1 MIGRTIS
8 HYNILE
14 KLGGGG
20 MGVVFKAEDT
30 ELGRFVALK
39 FLPDEM
45 AHDEP
50 MLERFRREARAASAL
65 NHPNICTIYEI
76 GKQDGQ
82 SFIAMEYLDGTTLK
96 HQIGTRPMETER
108 LLGIGIEVA
117 DALDSAHSKGIVHR
131 DIKPANIFISKR
143 GHAKILDFGLAKI
156 GVRSNTASGD
166 SQTMADAARLDLTSP
181 GTALGTVAY
190 MSPEQVRGKELDGRT
205 DLFSFGI
212 VLYEMATG
220 ILPFRG
226 DTQGVITEAIL
237 NRAPSPAIR
246 LNPDIPPELEH
257 IISKLLEKDMELRY
271 QSAAE
276 VRADLKRLKRQQDSS
291 RISSQVATETPS
303 GSATATG
310 SGAAAQGVGSAGI
323 SSYGTSSSNISSSKI
338 KAIPESQPRKTAYA
352 LGAAL
357 LAAVAVIAFL
367 LLRHGAAFVSPA
379 YHLLTYRRGT
389 IRMARF
395 APDAQTVV
403 YSAAWEGGPVEIF
416 STRFGTPESR
426 PVGGPGAEI
435 LAISSTGEMAV
446 LLRSR
451 QTKSQVYTG
460 TLARM
465 ALGGGA
471 PREVLENVQWAD
483 WSPDGAQLAVVRD
496 FNGRNRLE
504 YPPGKVLYET
514 GGWISHPRVS
524 RKGDLIAFIDHPI
537 QGDSIGG
544 VAVVD
549 TNGNKRSLSQSY
561 GGGAVGL
568 AWSPKG
574 DEVWVTATLIG
585 IDRSVFA
592 VPLSGK
598 ERLVAR
604 VPADLTL
611 QDVMP
616 DGRVLL
622 ARDSWRRGLIVHRNE
637 DTTERDFTW
646 LDWSYP
652 VTLSNDGRTLLFR
665 EEGEAGGP
673 TYAVYLRNTDGS
685 AAVRLGDGQ
694 SLALSPD
701 GKWALACRGDKQTDL
716 FLLPTGAGEP
726 RTLKGHEVIHNA
738 ARWFPDGK
746 RLLIAGIEPNHGLR
760 LYVQDI
766 DSDKFDAVTP
776 EGTDGSAYALAPD
789 GSTVAAL
796 GPDEKAYLFPIP
808 AGDPRPIKGLLPG
821 EVPVGWTDDGR
832 SLYVYKGGELPA
844 KVYRLE
850 VASGNR
856 TLWRQLMPPD
866 PAGVEFVGPVL
877 PTPDGKSY
885 VYGYRRLLSD
895 LYLVEGLQ

>member
-1 MIGRTIS
+1 MLDRTIS
-8 HYNILE
+8 HYRILE

-30 ELGRFVALK
+30 DLGRFVALK
-39 FLPDEM
+39 FLPDEV

-50 MLERFRREARAASAL
+50 ALERFRREARAASAL

-76 GKQDGQ
+76 GKHEGQ
-82 SFIAMEYLDGTTLK
+82 SFIAMEYLEGSTLK
-96 HQIGTRPMETER
+96 HLIGDRPMDLDP
-108 LLGIGIEVA
+108 LLGIAIEVA
-117 DALDSAHSKGIVHR
+117 DALDAAHAKGIVHR
-131 DIKPANIFISKR
+131 DIKPANIFVSKR

-156 GVRSNTASGD
+156 ATGVKSVSAD
-166 SQTMADAARLDLTSP
+166 SQTLADAASLNLTSP
-181 GTALGTVAY
+181 GRALGTVAY
-190 MSPEQVRGKELDGRT
+190 MSPEQVRGKDLDGRT

-220 ILPFRG
+220 TLPFRG
-226 DTQGVITEAIL
+226 ETQGVITEAIL
-237 NRAPSPAIR
+237 NRAPTAPIR
-246 LNPDIPPELEH
+246 LNPDLPAEIER
-257 IISKLLEKDMELRY
+257 IVQKSLEKDIELRY

-276 VRADLKRLKRQQDSS
+276 VRADLKRLKRERDSA
-291 RISSQVATETPS
+291 RISSSVGSQAASGSTATMPSAPATEKAASSGIRAIPQTPS
-303 GSATATG
+303 R
-310 SGAAAQGVGSAGI
+310 AAVI
-323 SSYGTSSSNISSSKI
+323 
-338 KAIPESQPRKTAYA
+338 A

-357 LAAVAVIAFL
+357 VVALAAIAFL
-367 LLRHGAAFVSPA
+367 LLRQSRAVVSPA

-395 APDAQTVV
+395 APDGQTVV

-426 PVGGPGAEI
+426 SMGVPGAEI
-435 LAISSTGEMAV
+435 LAISANGEMAV
-446 LLRSR
+446 LLQSR

-465 ALGGGA
+465 PLGGGA
-471 PREVLENVQWAD
+471 PREVLENIQWAD
-483 WSPDGAQLAVVRD
+483 WSPDGTQFAIVRD
-496 FNGRNRLE
+496 VKERNRLE

-514 GGWISHPRVS
+514 GGWISHPRIS
-524 RKGDLIAFIDHPI
+524 RKGDMIAFVEHPI
-537 QGDSIGG
+537 QGDSIGT

-549 TNGNKRSLSQSY
+549 MNGKKQSLSQSY
-561 GGGAVGL
+561 GGGAAGL

-592 VPLSGK
+592 VTLSGK

-611 QDVMP
+611 QDVMS

-622 ARDSWRRGLIVHRNE
+622 ARDSWRRGLIVHRE
-637 DTTERDFTW
+637 DDPVEHDFTW
-646 LDWSYP
+646 LDWSFP
-652 VTLSNDGRTLLFR
+652 VTLSADGKTLLFR

-673 TYAVYLRNTDGS
+673 SYAVYVRKTDGS
-685 AAVRLGDGQ
+685 PAVRLGDGQ

-701 GKWALACRGDKQTDL
+701 GKWALSCRGDKETDL
-716 FLLPTGAGEP
+716 FLLPTGPGEP
-726 RTLKGHEVIHNA
+726 RQLQGHDIIHSA
-738 ARWFPDGK
+738 AIFFPDGK
-746 RLLIAGIEPNHGLR
+746 RVLMAGTEPNHGLR

-766 DSDKFDAVTP
+766 DVDKVEAVTP
-776 EGTDGSAYALAPD
+776 EGTNGFSFALSPD
-789 GSTVAAL
+789 GRSIAAV
-796 GPDEKAYLFPIP
+796 GPDDKAYLFPVP
-808 AGDPRPIKGLLPG
+808 SGEPLPIKGLEPG
-821 EVPVGWTDDGR
+821 EVPVAWTADGR
-832 SLYVYKGGELPA
+832 SLYIYGGGELPA

-850 VASGNR
+850 LATGNR
-856 TLWRQLMPPD
+856 VLWKQLMPPD

>member
-8 HYNILE
+8 HYRILE

-76 GKQDGQ
+76 GKQDDQ

-96 HQIGTRPMETER
+96 HQIGTRPMELER
-108 LLGIGIEVA
+108 LLGIAIEVA
-117 DALDSAHSKGIVHR
+117 EALDSAHSKGIVHR

-156 GVRSNTASGD
+156 GVRANSVSGD
-166 SQTMADAARLDLTSP
+166 SQTLADAARLDLTSP

-190 MSPEQVRGKELDGRT
+190 MSPEQVRGKELDGRS

-226 DTQGVITEAIL
+226 ETPGVITEAIL
-237 NRAPSPAIR
+237 NRAPAPAIR
-246 LNPDIPPELEH
+246 LNPDIPPELER
-257 IISKLLEKDMELRY
+257 IISKLLEKDIELRY

-291 RISSQVATETPS
+291 RISSPDATEIPS
-303 GSATATG
+303 GSVTTVAPPLAADG
-310 SGAAAQGVGSAGI
+310 SG
-323 SSYGTSSSNISSSKI
+323 SSRISSSGI
-338 KAIPESQPRKTAYA
+338 KTIPESQPRRTLYA
-352 LGAAL
+352 MGAAL
-357 LAAVAVIAFL
+357 VAALGVIAFL
-367 LLRHGAAFVSPA
+367 LLRHGPTVVSPA

-395 APDAQTVV
+395 APDGQTVI

-416 STRFGTPESR
+416 STRFGTPESQ
-426 PVGGPGAEI
+426 PVGVPGAEI

-446 LLRSR
+446 LLHSQ

-465 ALGGGA
+465 SLGGGA
-471 PREVLENVQWAD
+471 PREVLENIQWAD
-483 WSPDGAQLAVVRD
+483 WSPDGSELAIVRD

-514 GGWISHPRVS
+514 GGWISHPRIS
-524 RKGDLIAFIDHPI
+524 RKGDMIAFIDHPI

-549 TNGNKRSLSQSY
+549 MKGNKRSLSQSY

-574 DEVWVTATLIG
+574 DEVWVTATVIG

-598 ERLVAR
+598 ERLVTR

-622 ARDSWRRGLIVHRNE
+622 ARDSWRRGLIVHREE
-637 DTTERDFTW
+637 DTRERDFTW

-652 VTLSNDGRTLLFR
+652 VTLSNDGKTLLFR

-673 TYAVYLRNTDGS
+673 TYAVYLRKTDGS
-685 AAVRLGDGQ
+685 PAVRLGDGQ

-701 GKWALACRGDKQTDL
+701 GNWALACRGDQQTDL
-716 FLLPTGAGEP
+716 FLLPTGPGEP
-726 RTLKGHEVIHNA
+726 RTLKGHDVIHNA
-738 ARWFPDGK
+738 ARWLPDGK
-746 RLLIAGIEPNHGLR
+746 RLLIAGIAPNHGLR

-766 DSDKFDAVTP
+766 DSDKFDPVTP
-776 EGTDGSAYALAPD
+776 EGTDGSAYALSPD
-789 GSTVAAL
+789 GSRVAAV
-796 GPDEKAYLFPIP
+796 GPDGKVYLFPIP
-808 AGDPRPIKGLLPG
+808 KGDAQPLKGLQPG
-821 EVPVGWTDDGR
+821 EVPIAWTPDGR
-832 SLYVYKGGELPA
+832 SLYIYKGGELPA
-844 KVYRLE
+844 KVFRLE
-850 VASGNR
+850 VATGNR
-856 TLWRQLMPPD
+856 TLWKQLMPPD

>member
-1 MIGRTIS
+1 MIDRTIS
-8 HYNILE
+8 HYRILE

-39 FLPDEM
+39 FLPDEV

-50 MLERFRREARAASAL
+50 ALERFRREARAASAL

-76 GKQDGQ
+76 GKQEGQ
-82 SFIAMEYLDGTTLK
+82 SFIAMEYLEGSTLK
-96 HQIGTRPMETER
+96 HVIGDRPVELDQ
-108 LLGIGIEVA
+108 LLGIAIEVA
-117 DALDSAHSKGIVHR
+117 DALDAAHAKGIVHR
-131 DIKPANIFISKR
+131 DIKPANIFVSKR

-156 GVRSNTASGD
+156 ASAGKSASGD
-166 SQTMADAARLDLTSP
+166 SQTLADAAHLNLTSP

-190 MSPEQVRGKELDGRT
+190 MSPEQVRGKDLDGRT

-220 ILPFRG
+220 MVPFRG
-226 DTQGVITEAIL
+226 ETQGVITEAIL
-237 NRAPSPAIR
+237 NRAPTSAIR
-246 LNPDIPPELEH
+246 INPDLPPELERT
-257 IISKLLEKDMELRY
+257 INKLLEKDIELRY

-276 VRADLKRLKRQQDSS
+276 VRADLKRLKRERDSA
-291 RISSQVATETPS
+291 RISSSGAREAPS
-303 GSATATG
+303 GSAAAMP
-310 SGAAAQGVGSAGI
+310 SAAAPERPASSGI
-323 SSYGTSSSNISSSKI
+323 RTIS
-338 KAIPESQPRKTAYA
+338 PPRRSRAVLA

-357 LAAVAVIAFL
+357 VAALGVIAFL
-367 LLRHGAAFVSPA
+367 LLQRGGPVASPA

-395 APDAQTVV
+395 APDGQTVV

-426 PVGGPGAEI
+426 SVGVPGAEI

-446 LLRSR
+446 LLKS
-451 QTKSQVYTG
+451 QQSKSQVFTG

-465 ALGGGA
+465 PLGGGA
-471 PREVLENVQWAD
+471 PREILENIQWAD
-483 WSPDGAQLAVVRD
+483 WSPDGTQLAIVRD
-496 FNGRNRLE
+496 VNGRNRLE

-514 GGWISHPRVS
+514 GGWISHPRIS
-524 RKGDLIAFIDHPI
+524 RSGDMIAFIDHPI
-537 QGDSIGG
+537 PGDSIGS
-544 VAVVD
+544 VAVID
-549 TNGNKRSLSQSY
+549 KAGKKRTISQNY

-568 AWSPKG
+568 AWSPRG

-611 QDVMP
+611 QDVLP
-616 DGRVLL
+616 NGRALL
-622 ARDSWRRGLIVHRNE
+622 ARDSWRRGLIVRRAV
-637 DTTERDFTW
+637 DTTEHDFTW

-652 VTLSNDGRTLLFR
+652 VTLSADGQTLLFR

-673 TYAVYLRNTDGS
+673 TYAVYLRKTDGS
-685 AAVRLGDGQ
+685 PAVRLGDGL

-701 GKWALACRGDKQTDL
+701 GKWALSSRGDNQADL
-716 FLLPTGAGEP
+716 FLLPTGPGDP
-726 RTLKGHEVIHNA
+726 RPLKGHDIVHGA
-738 ARWFPDGK
+738 ACWFSDGK
-746 RLLIAGIEPNHGLR
+746 RILVSGTESNHGSR

-766 DSDKFDAVTP
+766 DGDKIEAVTP
-776 EGTDGSAYALAPD
+776 EGTNGLSFALSPD
-789 GSTVAAL
+789 GHQVAAI
-796 GPDEKAYLFPIP
+796 GPDEKGYLFPIP
-808 AGDPRPIKGLLPG
+808 SGDPQPIKGLQAG
-821 EVPVGWTDDGR
+821 EVPVAWTADGR
-832 SLYVYKGGELPA
+832 SLYVYRGGDLPS

-856 TLWRQLMPPD
+856 TLWKELMPPD
-866 PAGVEFVGPVL
+866 PSGVEFVGPVL

>member
-1 MIGRTIS
+1 MLGQTIS
-8 HYNILE
+8 HYRILE

-39 FLPDEM
+39 FLPDEV

-50 MLERFRREARAASAL
+50 ALERFRREARASSAL

-76 GKQDGQ
+76 GKHEGQ
-82 SFIAMEYLDGTTLK
+82 SFIAMEYLDGSTLK
-96 HQIGTRPMETER
+96 HVIGDRPLELDV
-108 LLGIGIEVA
+108 LLEVSIEVA
-117 DALDSAHSKGIVHR
+117 DALDAAHSKGIVHR
-131 DIKPANIFISKR
+131 DIKPANIFVSKR

-156 GVRSNTASGD
+156 ASAASSVSGD
-166 SQTMADAARLDLTSP
+166 SQTLADAANLNLTSP

-190 MSPEQVRGKELDGRT
+190 MSPEQVRGKELDGRS

-226 DTQGVITEAIL
+226 ETPGVITEAIL
-237 NRAPSPAIR
+237 NRVPTPPVR
-246 LNPDIPPELEH
+246 LNPDLPAELER
-257 IISKLLEKDMELRY
+257 IISKLLEKDIELRY

-276 VRADLKRLKRQQDSS
+276 VRADLKRMKRERDSS
-291 RISSQVATETPS
+291 RISSTVATQAPS
-303 GSATATG
+303 GSTA
-310 SGAAAQGVGSAGI
+310 AV
-323 SSYGTSSSNISSSKI
+323 SSGTSSASRIAASGSSGIKI
-338 KAIPESQPRKTAYA
+338 VPQPRSRRVEMA

-357 LAAVAVIAFL
+357 LASLAAIAFL
-367 LLRHGAAFVSPA
+367 LLRHSGPVASPA

-395 APDAQTVV
+395 APDGQTVV

-426 PVGGPGAEI
+426 PVGVPGAEI
-435 LAISSTGEMAV
+435 MAISSTGEMAV
-446 LLRSR
+446 LLKSK
-451 QTKSQVYTG
+451 QSKSQVFSG

-471 PREVLENVQWAD
+471 PREVLENIQWAD
-483 WSPDGAQLAVVRD
+483 WSPDGSQLAVVRD
-496 FNGRNRLE
+496 VNGRNRLE
-504 YPPGKVLYET
+504 FPAGKVLYET

-524 RKGDLIAFIDHPI
+524 RTGDKIAFIDHPI

-544 VAVVD
+544 VMVVD
-549 TNGNKRSLSQSY
+549 MSGHTRSLSQSY

-574 DEVWVTATLIG
+574 DEVWVTATVIG

-611 QDVMP
+611 QDVTR

-622 ARDSWRRGLIVHRNE
+622 SRDSWRRGLIVHRAE
-637 DTTERDFTW
+637 DAVEHDFTW
-646 LDWSYP
+646 LDWSFP
-652 VTLSNDGRTLLFR
+652 VTLSADGQTLLFR

-673 TYAVYLRNTDGS
+673 SYAVYVRKTDGS
-685 AAVRLGDGQ
+685 PAVRLGDGQ

-701 GKWALACRGDKQTDL
+701 GKWALSCTGDKQTDL
-716 FLLPTGAGEP
+716 FLLPTGPGEP
-726 RTLKGHEVIHNA
+726 RALHGHNIIHSA
-738 ARWFPDGK
+738 ATWFPEGK
-746 RLLIAGIEPNHGLR
+746 RILMAGTEPNHGLR

-766 DSDKFDAVTP
+766 DADKVEGVTP
-776 EGTDGSAYALAPD
+776 EGTNGFAFALSPD
-789 GSTVAAL
+789 GRLIAAV
-796 GPDEKAYLFPIP
+796 GPDDKGYLFPVP
-808 AGDPRPIKGLLPG
+808 AGDPQPIKGLQPG
-821 EVPVGWTDDGR
+821 EVPVAWTADGR
-832 SLYVYKGGELPA
+832 ALYIYRGGELPA

-850 VASGNR
+850 LATGNR
-856 TLWRQLMPPD
+856 VLWKQLMPPD

>member
-1 MIGRTIS
+1 
-8 HYNILE
+8 
-14 KLGGGG
+14 

-39 FLPDEM
+39 FLPDDL

-50 MLERFRREARAASAL
+50 TLERFRREARAASAL

-76 GKQDGQ
+76 GKYEGQ
-82 SFIAMEYLDGTTLK
+82 SFIAMEFLDGSTLK
-96 HQIGTRPMETER
+96 HMIGPRPIELEP

-117 DALDSAHSKGIVHR
+117 DALDAAHSKGIVHR
-131 DIKPANIFISKR
+131 DIKPANIFVSKR
-143 GHAKILDFGLAKI
+143 GHAKILDFGLAKM
-156 GVRSNTASGD
+156 GVRGNSVSGD
-166 SQTMADAARLDLTSP
+166 SQTLADVARLDLTSP

-190 MSPEQVRGKELDGRT
+190 MSPEQVRGKDLDGRT

-212 VLYEMATG
+212 VIYEMATG
-220 ILPFRG
+220 LMPFRG
-226 DTQGVITEAIL
+226 ETPGVITEAIL
-237 NRAPSPAIR
+237 NRAPAPAVRI
-246 LNPDIPPELEH
+246 NPDIPAELER
-257 IISKLLEKDMELRY
+257 IISKLLEKDLEMRY

-276 VRADLKRLKRQQDSS
+276 VRADLKRLKRQNDSS
-291 RISSQVATETPS
+291 RISSPVAAETPS
-303 GSATATG
+303 GSAAIAVA
-310 SGAAAQGVGSAGI
+310 SHASSSGI
-323 SSYGTSSSNISSSKI
+323 SSSGI
-338 KAIPESQPRKTAYA
+338 KTVPESKSRRTSYA

-357 LAAVAVIAFL
+357 VAALAVIAFL
-367 LLRHGAAFVSPA
+367 LLHHAGAVVSPA

-395 APDAQTVV
+395 APDGQTVV

-426 PVGGPGAEI
+426 PVGVPGAEI

-451 QTKSQVYTG
+451 QTKSQVYSG

-471 PREVLENVQWAD
+471 PREVLENIQWAD
-483 WSPDGAQLAVVRD
+483 WSPDGSQLAIVRD

-514 GGWISHPRVS
+514 GGWISHPRIS
-524 RKGDLIAFIDHPI
+524 HKGDMIAFIDHPI

-549 TNGNKRSLSQSY
+549 MGGNKRSLSQSY

-622 ARDSWRRGLIVHRNE
+622 ARDSWRRGLIVHRAE

-652 VTLSNDGRTLLFR
+652 VTLSNDGQTLLFR

-673 TYAVYLRNTDGS
+673 TYAVYLRKTDGS

-701 GKWALACRGDKQTDL
+701 GNWALACRGDKQTDL
-716 FLLPTGAGEP
+716 FLLPTGPGEP
-726 RTLKGHEVIHNA
+726 RTLKGHDIIHNA

-746 RLLIAGIEPNHGLR
+746 RILIAGIEPNHGLR

-766 DSDKFDAVTP
+766 DSDKFEAISP
-776 EGTDGSAYALAPD
+776 EGIDGSAYALSPD
-789 GSTVAAL
+789 GTAVAAM
-796 GPDEKAYLFPIP
+796 GPDGKPYLFPIP
-808 AGDPRPIKGLLPG
+808 AGDPQPIKGLLPG
-821 EVPVGWTDDGR
+821 EIPVVWGADGR
-832 SLYVYKGGELPA
+832 FLYIYKGGELPA

-850 VASGNR
+850 IASGNR
-856 TLWRQLMPPD
+856 TLWKQLMPPD

-877 PTPDGKSY
+877 PTPDGSSY

>member
-1 MIGRTIS
+1 MLGQTIS
-8 HYNILE
+8 HYRILE

-39 FLPDEM
+39 FLPDEV
-45 AHDEP
+45 AHDEAA
-50 MLERFRREARAASAL
+50 LERFRREARAASAL
-65 NHPNICTIYEI
+65 NHSNICTIYEI
-76 GKQDGQ
+76 GKHEGR
-82 SFIAMEYLDGTTLK
+82 SFIAMEYLEGSTLK
-96 HQIGTRPMETER
+96 HTIGVRPMELEA
-108 LLGIGIEVA
+108 LLNIAIEVA
-117 DALDSAHSKGIVHR
+117 DALDAAHAKGIVHR
-131 DIKPANIFISKR
+131 DIKPANIFVSKR
-143 GHAKILDFGLAKI
+143 GHAKILDFGLAKLA
-156 GVRSNTASGD
+156 SANTSVSGD
-166 SQTMADAARLDLTSP
+166 SQTLADAAALNLTSP

-220 ILPFRG
+220 SLPFRG
-226 DTQGVITEAIL
+226 ETPGVITEAIL
-237 NRAPSPAIR
+237 NRAPTPPIR
-246 LNPDIPPELEH
+246 LNPDLPPEIER
-257 IISKLLEKDMELRY
+257 IIVKLLDKDPELRY

-276 VRADLKRLKRQQDSS
+276 VRADLKRLKRERDSA
-291 RISSQVATETPS
+291 RISSSAVPTEIS
-303 GSATATG
+303 GSA
-310 SGAAAQGVGSAGI
+310 AA
-323 SSYGTSSSNISSSKI
+323 SSSTGIAAKASSASI
-338 KAIPESQPRKTAYA
+338 KTAPETRSRTTQIA

-357 LAAVAVIAFL
+357 ALAVATIGFL
-367 LLRHGAAFVSPA
+367 LLRHNGPAPSPA

-395 APDAQTVV
+395 APDGQTVI

-426 PVGGPGAEI
+426 SVGVPGAEI
-435 LAISSTGEMAV
+435 LAISGGGEMAV
-446 LLRSR
+446 LLHS
-451 QTKSQVYTG
+451 QQSKSQVHTG

-465 ALGGGA
+465 PLGGGA
-471 PREVLENVQWAD
+471 PREILENIQWAD
-483 WSPDGAQLAVVRD
+483 WSPDGSQFAIVRD
-496 FNGRNRLE
+496 ANGRNRLE
-504 YPPGKVLYET
+504 YPVGKVLYET

-524 RKGDLIAFIDHPI
+524 RKGDMIAFIDHPI
-537 QGDSIGG
+537 PGDSIGG

-549 TNGNKRSLSQSY
+549 MSGKKRSLGQMY

-574 DEVWVTATLIG
+574 DEVWVTATVIG

-592 VPLSGK
+592 VTMDGK

-616 DGRVLL
+616 DGRALL
-622 ARDSWRRGLIVHRNE
+622 ARDSWRRGLIVHRPDDPAE
-637 DTTERDFTW
+637 HDFTW

-652 VTLSNDGRTLLFR
+652 VTLSPDGQKLLFR

-673 TYAVYLRNTDGS
+673 SYAVYVRKTDGS
-685 AAVRLGDGQ
+685 PAVRLGDGQ
-694 SLALSPD
+694 SLALSTD

-726 RTLKGHEVIHNA
+726 RQLQGHNIVHSTA
-738 ARWFPDGK
+738 TWFPDGK
-746 RLLIAGIEPNHGLR
+746 RVLLAGTEADHGLR

-766 DSDKFDAVTP
+766 DADKISPVTP
-776 EGTDGSAYALAPD
+776 EGTNGLSFALSPDGSA
-789 GSTVAAL
+789 VAAV
-796 GPDEKAYLFPIP
+796 GPDDKAYVYPIAP
-808 AGDPRPIKGLLPG
+808 GDPHLIKGMELG
-821 EVPVGWTDDGR
+821 EVPVGWSTDGR
-832 SLYVYKGGELPA
+832 SLYAYRGGDLPA
-844 KVYRLE
+844 KVYRVDLTT
-850 VASGNR
+850 GNR

-877 PTPDGKSY
+877 PTPDGKAY

>member
-1 MIGRTIS
+1 MLDRTIS
-8 HYNILE
+8 HYRILE

-30 ELGRFVALK
+30 DLGRFVALK
-39 FLPDEM
+39 FLPDDV

-50 MLERFRREARAASAL
+50 ALERFRREARAASAL

-76 GKQDGQ
+76 GKHEGQ
-82 SFIAMEYLDGTTLK
+82 SFIAMEYLEGSTLK
-96 HQIGTRPMETER
+96 HLIGDRPMDLDQ
-108 LLGIGIEVA
+108 LLGIAIEVA
-117 DALDSAHSKGIVHR
+117 DALDAAHAKGIVHR
-131 DIKPANIFISKR
+131 DIKPANIFVSKR

-156 GVRSNTASGD
+156 ATGAKPVSAD
-166 SQTMADAARLDLTSP
+166 SQTLADAASLNLTSP

-190 MSPEQVRGKELDGRT
+190 MSPEQVRGKDLDGRT

-220 ILPFRG
+220 TLPFRG
-226 DTQGVITEAIL
+226 ETQGVITEAIL
-237 NRAPSPAIR
+237 NRAPMAPIR
-246 LNPDIPPELEH
+246 LNPELPAE
-257 IISKLLEKDMELRY
+257 IERIAQKLLEKDIELRY

-276 VRADLKRLKRQQDSS
+276 VRADLKRLKRERDSA
-291 RISSQVATETPS
+291 RISSSVASEPQSSSTTTTP
-303 GSATATG
+303 AV
-310 SGAAAQGVGSAGI
+310 AAAGKPGSSG
-323 SSYGTSSSNISSSKI
+323 I
-338 KAIPESQPRKTAYA
+338 KAISQSQPRRAVIA

-357 LAAVAVIAFL
+357 VVALATIAFL
-367 LLRHGAAFVSPA
+367 LLRQGKAIASPA

-395 APDAQTVV
+395 APDGQTVV

-416 STRFGTPESR
+416 STRVGTPESR
-426 PVGGPGAEI
+426 SVGVPGAEI
-435 LAISSTGEMAV
+435 LAVSSTAEMA
-446 LLRSR
+446 LLLHSR
-451 QTKSQVYTG
+451 QAKSQVYTG

-465 ALGGGA
+465 PLGGGA
-471 PREVLENVQWAD
+471 PREILENIQWAD
-483 WSPDGAQLAVVRD
+483 WSPDAAQFAIVRD
-496 FNGRNRLE
+496 VNGRNRLE

-514 GGWISHPRVS
+514 GGWISHPRIS
-524 RKGDLIAFIDHPI
+524 RKGDMIAFVDHPI
-537 QGDSIGG
+537 QGDSIGT

-549 TNGNKRSLSQSY
+549 LNGKKQMLSQSY

-592 VPLSGK
+592 VTLSGK

-616 DGRVLL
+616 DGRALL
-622 ARDSWRRGLIVHRNE
+622 ARDSWRRGLIVHRKDDPAE
-637 DTTERDFTW
+637 HDFTW
-646 LDWSYP
+646 LDWSFP
-652 VTLSNDGRTLLFR
+652 VTLSTDGKTLLFR

-673 TYAVYLRNTDGS
+673 SYAVYVRKTDGS
-685 AAVRLGDGQ
+685 PAVRLGDGQ

-701 GKWALACRGDKQTDL
+701 GKWALSCRGDKETDL
-716 FLLPTGAGEP
+716 FLLPTGPGEP
-726 RTLKGHEVIHNA
+726 RPLEGHDIIHSA
-738 ARWFPDGK
+738 ATFFPDGK
-746 RLLIAGIEPNHGLR
+746 RVLLAGTEPNHGLR

-766 DSDKFDAVTP
+766 DADKVEAVTP
-776 EGTDGSAYALAPD
+776 EGTNGFSFALSPD
-789 GSTVAAL
+789 GRSIAAV
-796 GPDEKAYLFPIP
+796 GPDDKAYLFPVP
-808 AGDPRPIKGLLPG
+808 SGDPVPIKGLQPG
-821 EVPVGWTDDGR
+821 EVPVAWTADGR
-832 SLYVYKGGELPA
+832 SLYVYRGGELPA

-850 VASGNR
+850 LATGNR
-856 TLWRQLMPPD
+856 VLWKQLMPPD